1 MTTQEAKICPTCQ
14 FVETGDQDDHSC
26 LDQLRKEN
34 SQLITDRAKLYDLLD
49 RVKSIT
55 DEAIQFYVKHI
66 TDKSSIKESDSP
78 DRVSDFRDAL
88 RYILEA
94 KNTEGDCYEFVARL
108 KAKADTA
115 LRKWGQIT

>member
-1 MTTQEAKICPTCQ
+1 MTTQQAKICPTCQ
-14 FVETGDQDDHSC
+14 FVAPTDQDDHSC
-26 LDQLRKEN
+26 LDYLRKVN
-34 SQLITDRAKLYDLLD
+34 SQLLTD
-49 RVKSIT
+49 RVKLSDT
-55 DEAIQFYVKHI
+55 EPD
-66 TDKSSIKESDSP
+66 SDSP